1 MCQAYLATVRSPR
14 GFFIKISSKI
24 SADSPL
30 RAIPHRRIF
39 SSPQYTRGIS
49 GSRTKRELG
58 LCRSYGISS
67 ITGRRSGLISAAI
80 ALFLAA
86 KWLQE
91 QLIEPQLPRI
101 AKLRD
106 ANRHRLMSID
116 GLGAVSAKQSVPP
129 RQIEAEIA
137 VGLLSADRMMHPVH
151 LRGHD
156 EPAEPSFQPSRDA
169 D

>member
-1 MCQAYLATVRSPR
+1 
-14 GFFIKISSKI
+14 KENN
-24 SADSPL
+24 
-30 RAIPHRRIF
+30 
-39 SSPQYTRGIS
+39 
-49 GSRTKRELG
+49 GS
-58 LCRSYGISS
+58 CRSYGVSS

-91 QLIEPQLPRI
+91 QLVEPQLPRI

-106 ANRHRLMSID
+106 ADRHRLMSID

-129 RQIEAEIA
+129 WQIEPEIA

-151 LRGHD
+151 FRGHD
-156 EPAEPSFQPSRDA
+156 QPAEPSFQPSRHA
-169 D
+169 DIAVIEDRGRIQQHLENQHTHR